1 MTFLLAT
8 RQAYH
13 DICQSQVDK
22 MATIEFLGLL
32 SDRCGRTQELTLPRS
47 IEDVASLRTWLN
59 NNLEGEPLASPSIR
73 AIVNGKVAGERQS
86 VSNEDTIAFFP
97 PVGGG

>member
-1 MTFLLAT
+1 
-8 RQAYH
+8 
-13 DICQSQVDK
+13 

-47 IEDVASLRTWLN
+47 IKDVASLRTWLN
-59 NNLEGEPLASPSIR
+59 NSLEGAPLASSSIR
-73 AIVNGKVAGERQS
+73 AIVNGKVADEMHAI
-86 VSNEDTIAFFP
+86 SNEDTIAFFP